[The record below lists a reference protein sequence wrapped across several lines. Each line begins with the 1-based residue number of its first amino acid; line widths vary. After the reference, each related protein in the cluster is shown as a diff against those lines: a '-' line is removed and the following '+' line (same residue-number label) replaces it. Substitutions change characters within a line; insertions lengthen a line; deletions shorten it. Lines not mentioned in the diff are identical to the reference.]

1 MTYLLKWGSR
11 NKKGRLKQSIL
22 SENVLQITSK
32 KHWTLKC
39 AIKQLSLYLLWKAF
53 SSIERKITQCVV
65 KTIYFVR
72 KCFINNIQEAS
83 NIEVHHE
90 AVKQI

>member
-1 MTYLLKWGSR
+1 MKTIYFVR
-11 NKKGRLKQSIL
+11 
-22 SENVLQITSK
+22 
-32 KHWTLKC
+32 KC
-39 AIKQLSLYLLWKAF
+39 FTNNIQEALDIEVCHKAVKPLPTMDRYCRELTVKERKVF
-53 SSIERKITQCVV
+53 SSTERKITQFVV

-72 KCFINNIQEAS
+72 KCFINNIQEAL